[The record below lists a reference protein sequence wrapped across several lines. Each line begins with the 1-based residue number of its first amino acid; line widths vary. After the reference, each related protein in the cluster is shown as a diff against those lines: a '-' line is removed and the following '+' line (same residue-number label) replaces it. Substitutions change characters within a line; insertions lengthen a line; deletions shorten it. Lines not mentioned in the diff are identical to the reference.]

1 MKVAPAELESL
12 LLTHPGI
19 ADAAVIGLPDEKA
32 GELPRAYVV
41 LKAGQ
46 KVTEQDVAKFVE
58 GIGIS
63 LEILFPLK
71 RVLCYR
77 SRTYYE
83 GRCCFLPCVCFCP
96 QGVGGGVGYVLSM
109 FYLSSFLRRSCP
121 RGRDGYPNQVDPP
134 PPGCASM
141 MRTDRGGGH

>member
-19 ADAAVIGLPDEKA
+19 ADAAVIGLPDESA

-46 KVTEQDVAKFVE
+46 NVTEQDVAKFVE

-63 LEILFPLK
+63 FEILCPLK
-71 RVLCYR
+71 SVLFPMFFFCK
-77 SRTYYE
+77 T
-83 GRCCFLPCVCFCP
+83 CFMCFL
-96 QGVGGGVGYVLSM
+96 
-109 FYLSSFLRRSCP
+109 
-121 RGRDGYPNQVDPP
+121 
-134 PPGCASM
+134 A
-141 MRTDRGGGH
+141 